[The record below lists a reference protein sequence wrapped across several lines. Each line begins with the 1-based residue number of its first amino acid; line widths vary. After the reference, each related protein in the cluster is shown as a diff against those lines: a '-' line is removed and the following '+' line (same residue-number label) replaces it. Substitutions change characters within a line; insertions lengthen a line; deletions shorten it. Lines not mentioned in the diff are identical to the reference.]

1 MTPVLSRNRMGLFAT
16 AAGTLVANIYYA
28 QPLLADIAR
37 GFGRRPEQAGL
48 LVTLA
53 QLGYA
58 LGVLLIVPLGDGVDR
73 RRLVSIMLT
82 ICAGSLVAASLSA
95 GFAMLALASLV
106 VGVASSAT
114 MVLVP
119 YVASHAADA
128 ERGRRTGQVMTGLL
142 LGILLART
150 VSGFV
155 AEWTSWRVIYA
166 LAAVAV
172 SILAIALR
180 RAMVTDPPRPHIA
193 YRRLLGSLA
202 TLVRTQPELR
212 HRAFYALLALGS
224 FSVLWTGLTY
234 LLAAPPYSYSTAA
247 IGLFGLLGAAGA
259 ASASIAGRLGDRGL
273 ESAMTGVLAL
283 LLLGSWGALAPAGRS
298 MVWLIVGIIVLD
310 AAAQGLQVTHQS
322 VLYSIDADARSRI
335 TAVFITSGFIGMS
348 LGSALAGVMNDA
360 YGWTGVC
367 LIGATLPAVLLA
379 SWLVN
384 AALDRFAAS

>member
-1 MTPVLSRNRMGLFAT
+1 MGLFAT

-58 LGVLLIVPLGDGVDR
+58 LGVLFIVPLGDGVDR

-82 ICAGSLVAASLSA
+82 VCAGSLVAASLSV

-180 RAMVTDPPRPHIA
+180 RA
-193 YRRLLGSLA
+193 YG
-202 TLVRTQPELR
+202 
-212 HRAFYALLALGS
+212 HRS
-224 FSVLWTGLTY
+224 
-234 LLAAPPYSYSTAA
+234 AAPAHRPTVACSAPWPRWCAPSPSCGVAPSTPFS
-247 IGLFGLLGAAGA
+247 LWA
-259 ASASIAGRLGDRGL
+259 ASASCGRG
-273 ESAMTGVLAL
+273 
-283 LLLGSWGALAPAGRS
+283 
-298 MVWLIVGIIVLD
+298 
-310 AAAQGLQVTHQS
+310 
-322 VLYSIDADARSRI
+322 
-335 TAVFITSGFIGMS
+335 
-348 LGSALAGVMNDA
+348 
-360 YGWTGVC
+360 
-367 LIGATLPAVLLA
+367 
-379 SWLVN
+379 
-384 AALDRFAAS
+384 